1 MNFNEKKAQGSLEY
15 LLIIGV
21 AILVAAIVIYV
32 VVQAIGGG
40 QDTTISNLTD
50 AQKGILTGKCQLET
64 NPNVTLCATLID
76 TNYTINCSTTPSNIV
91 TVGKTNCTGTYKY
104 IGKIA

>member
-40 QDTTISNLTD
+40 QDTTVSNLTD
-50 AQKGILTGKCQLET
+50 AQKGILTGKCELYPTGT
-64 NPNVTLCATLID
+64 NLCAQFGT
-76 TNYTINCSTTPSNIV
+76 TYYNINCSTKVITQAACVS
-91 TVGKTNCTGTYKY
+91 GSTN